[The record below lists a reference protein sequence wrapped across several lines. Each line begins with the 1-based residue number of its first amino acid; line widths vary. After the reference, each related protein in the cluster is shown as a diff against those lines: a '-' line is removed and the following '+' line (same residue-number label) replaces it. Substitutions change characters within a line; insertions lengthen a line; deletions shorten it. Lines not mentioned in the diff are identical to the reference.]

1 MGLDDDFN
9 SRYAP
14 LKTIMLKLTVA
25 QVNKSLFSG
34 EVTQITCPAEMGDVT
49 ILSHHTPLVTPLRRG
64 ELRIVDN
71 VGIVTTI
78 PVTSGILE
86 VGSNQATILL

>member
-1 MGLDDDFN
+1 MF
-9 SRYAP
+9 
-14 LKTIMLKLTVA
+14 KLTVA
-25 QVNKSLFSG
+25 QVDKSLFSG

-49 ILSHHTPLVTPLRRG
+49 ILSHHAPLVTPLRAG

-71 VGIVTTI
+71 MGVVTTI

-86 VGSNQATILL
+86 VGSNEATVLL

>member
-1 MGLDDDFN
+1 MF
-9 SRYAP
+9 
-14 LKTIMLKLTVA
+14 KLTVA
-25 QVNKSLFSG
+25 QVDKSLFSG

-49 ILSHHTPLVTPLRRG
+49 ILSHHAPIVTPLRAG

-71 VGIVTTI
+71 AGVVTII

-86 VGSNQATILL
+86 VGSNEAIVLL

>member
-1 MGLDDDFN
+1 MF
-9 SRYAP
+9 
-14 LKTIMLKLTVA
+14 KLTVA

-34 EVTQITCPAEMGDVT
+34 EVTQVTCPAEMGDVT
-49 ILSHHTPLVTPLRRG
+49 ILSHHAPLVTPLRAG

-71 VGIVTTI
+71 AGVVTTI

-86 VGSNQATILL
+86 VGSNEATVLL